1 VRALA
6 ICKDLAGLLGSGL
19 VAWPFFNQAALVRL
33 RQRLQ
38 APVRDPGV
46 EQMRR
51 KPVDFLRETAAEP
64 GQTDLWRMRV
74 GLALIALSFLM
85 SIGLTLAQ

>member
-6 ICKDLAGLLGSGL
+6 ICKDLAGLLGSIL
-19 VAWPFFNQAALVRL
+19 VAWPFFSQAALVRL

-51 KPVDFLRETAAEP
+51 KLVDFLRETAAEP
-64 GQTDLWRMRV
+64 GQTDLWRMRI